1 MLTLSIRNTVWVLVV
16 AVVVISAQDSDG
28 RTNVIS
34 NGEEERNSDDDV
46 FYEADAIQQA
56 RDKRTIGALL
66 SGVADLFG

>member
-16 AVVVISAQDSDG
+16 AVVVISAQDSDS